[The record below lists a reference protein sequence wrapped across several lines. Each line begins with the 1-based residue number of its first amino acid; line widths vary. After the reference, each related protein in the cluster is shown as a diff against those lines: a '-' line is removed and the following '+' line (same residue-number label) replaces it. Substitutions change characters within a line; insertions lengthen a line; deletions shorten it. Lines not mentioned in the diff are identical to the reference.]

1 MCAVPRHGLCAL
13 VDSNV
18 GVNIEEQ
25 LELMRLPIGRGSTPR
40 EISYW
45 PGHHIE
51 RSCRNSGEKKVTSDR
66 RPDAENL

>member
-1 MCAVPRHGLCAL
+1 MCAAPRHGLCAL

-25 LELMRLPIGRGSTPR
+25 LELMRLPIGRGRTPR

-51 RSCRNSGEKKVTSDR
+51 IMRE
-66 RPDAENL
+66 